1 MNNRGVC
8 MCASERTHSHTYTDA
23 CHCDFCEPGEK
34 GKKEDQQ
41 ENGVSVTQLEH
52 VAEAPA

>member
-1 MNNRGVC
+1 MNNRGMC

-23 CHCDFCEPGEK
+23 CHCDFCELGEK